1 MVKTR
6 LKLLLISVPFAYHI
20 ACLAENTKHEVFPVL
35 ADIIL
40 LVYCFFSLW
49 ARLQLKVAEK
59 LELHSPCLSVCQHV
73 ATQEPRNGFS

>member
-40 LVYCFFSLW
+40 LVYCFFFRFGLVCNLK
-49 ARLQLKVAEK
+49 LQKNSNYIRPVC
-59 LELHSPCLSVCQHV
+59 PSV
-73 ATQEPRNGFS
+73 SM